1 MARMLHTNDDS
12 RAALGRLK
20 HLLVGGEALPGRLAR
35 DLLAEV
41 PRVTNM
47 YGPTETTVW
56 STTSEVM
63 GEADVEGIG
72 APIVNTAVHVL
83 DDEGRPL
90 PIGEAGE
97 LWIGGAGVTDG
108 YWRRPDLTAE
118 RFPDTPLGR
127 LYRTGDLARW
137 TAEGTLDFLGR
148 ADGQVKVRGHRIEAG
163 EVEAALE
170 ALPGVTQ
177 AVVVARED
185 SPGNPLLV
193 AYVTVSAAFDERALR
208 EAVALRL
215 PAHMVPA
222 RVVRLDAVPL
232 TPNRKVDRKALPP
245 PGAPAGTPTRAAE
258 GAATEPAVAAP
269 AVPSAPVAAPAAP
282 SPAAQPAP
290 GREPSLP
297 RVAATW
303 RRLLGL
309 PEVQPAQNFFDLGG
323 HSLLAV
329 QLHRDLR
336 AELGA
341 TGLSI
346 TDIFR
351 FPTLG
356 ALAARVDQVMGG
368 GPAPSAARPPASP
381 AAASPGAS
389 DATLPPAPA
398 APVPPSLVPAAAGA
412 DHPAGHPAD
421 PRADAMA
428 RRREMRARRAGAG
441 TA

>member
-1 MARMLHTNDDS
+1 
-12 RAALGRLK
+12 
-20 HLLVGGEALPGRLAR
+20 
-35 DLLAEV
+35 
-41 PRVTNM
+41 
-47 YGPTETTVW
+47 
-56 STTSEVM
+56 
-63 GEADVEGIG
+63 
-72 APIVNTAVHVL
+72 
-83 DDEGRPL
+83 
-90 PIGEAGE
+90 
-97 LWIGGAGVTDG
+97 
-108 YWRRPDLTAE
+108 
-118 RFPDTPLGR
+118 
-127 LYRTGDLARW
+127 
-137 TAEGTLDFLGR
+137 
-148 ADGQVKVRGHRIEAG
+148 
-163 EVEAALE
+163 
-170 ALPGVTQ
+170 
-177 AVVVARED
+177 
-185 SPGNPLLV
+185 
-193 AYVTVSAAFDERALR
+193 
-208 EAVALRL
+208 
-215 PAHMVPA
+215 
-222 RVVRLDAVPL
+222 
-232 TPNRKVDRKALPP
+232 
-245 PGAPAGTPTRAAE
+245 
-258 GAATEPAVAAP
+258 
-269 AVPSAPVAAPAAP
+269 
-282 SPAAQPAP
+282 
-290 GREPSLP
+290 
-297 RVAATW
+297 VAATW

-412 DHPAGHPAD
+412 DHPADHPAD